1 MPVWLPALVLLAPG
15 APGFEELCL
24 TGPEGAAAGPLGGRT
39 LACLAYGDPYE
50 YGLPFELPF
59 LVLPDLGARP
69 CYAIV
74 DQARPGLLCRALWSV
89 VGVEHKV
96 LTGQV
101 SVSDPYLPEVLD
113 PDLPEVMGAGPA
125 VGEFLL
131 ATPCLRAVRPVC
143 IVWSLAAVWRCP
155 VPLGRVEGELLCGG
169 VLVRGR
175 RLGLVRSAGALGGGL
190 VMAP

>member
-24 TGPEGAAAGPLGGRT
+24 TGPEGAAVGPLGGRT

-74 DQARPGLLCRALWSV
+74 DPAWAGLLCRALWSL
-89 VGVEHKV
+89 VGAEHKV
-96 LTGQV
+96 LVGQV
-101 SVSDPYLPEVLD
+101 SVLNSYFPDVLD
-113 PDLPEVMGAGPA
+113 PDLPEVMGAGLA
-125 VGEFLL
+125 AGEDLL
-131 ATPCLRAVRPVC
+131 ATRAQKKKN
-143 IVWSLAAVWRCP
+143 LAATKNQSKLKRPYHASC
-155 VPLGRVEGELLCGG
+155 
-169 VLVRGR
+169 
-175 RLGLVRSAGALGGGL
+175 SNII
-190 VMAP
+190 APAATYWLM